1 MGVKHF
7 GFKLAVGVLF
17 VVVLASYG
25 FYWLGISQLHDHVQ
39 QLVVVSNH
47 LKYGESFHSAIHS
60 MLLDSQGFYES
71 KGQADYREAY
81 LRHRAKAE
89 SSLAELRA
97 HANSLPPDKTKKMVM
112 ERTEG
117 IATAFAA
124 YEKSLDRII
133 AGDFS
138 RGRQCLINCTAQFDS
153 IFKKYYVHL
162 HDHHALLQTEL
173 SQSSSQTWHT
183 MSVVFAVQ
191 LGLAVVAGLL
201 VIFYLDRV
209 VLKIF
214 SFTEGMAYRDKLTG
228 LQNRAA
234 LDKLTKSLDGDD
246 NRPRRR
252 YGLIMLDIDL
262 FKDFN
267 DTYGH
272 PAGDALLSEFAK
284 VIIENVRG
292 PDRVVRYGGE
302 EFLVVLQG
310 VGREELSA
318 VAEKLRTAIESH
330 RFTLPD
336 GKKAPQVTI
345 SLGAALYPQ
354 DGGDYHQVVGRADER
369 LYEAKESGR
378 NRVVGPPEIGSSGPG
393 QGGPPTP

>member
-1 MGVKHF
+1 MGIKHF

-17 VVVLASYG
+17 AVVLATYA
-25 FYWLGISQLHDHVQ
+25 FYWLGISQLHDNVQ
-39 QLVVVSNH
+39 QVVVVSNH
-47 LKYGESFHSAIHS
+47 LKSGEAFHSAIHS
-60 MLLDSQGFYES
+60 MLLDAEGYYLSNGRASFREDY
-71 KGQADYREAY
+71 QA
-81 LRHRAKAE
+81 HRAKAE
-89 SSLAELRA
+89 KALAELRD
-97 HANSLPPDKTKKMVM
+97 HVRQMPPGRDKEMVNQ
-112 ERTEG
+112 RTEG
-117 IATAFAA
+117 IASAFSN
-124 YEKSLDRII
+124 YQEELDRII
-133 AGDFS
+133 GGDFN
-138 RGRQCLINCTAQFDS
+138 RGSQRLEQCTTEFNS

-162 HDHHALLQTEL
+162 HDHHALLQTGL
-173 SQSSSQTWHT
+173 SQRSSQTWHT

-228 LQNRAA
+228 LRNRAA
-234 LDKLTKSLDGDD
+234 LEKMVSFLDGEE

-272 PAGDALLSEFAK
+272 PVGDVLLAEFAG
-284 VIIENVRG
+284 VITGSVREH
-292 PDRVVRYGGE
+292 DRVVRYGGE

-310 VGREELSA
+310 VGPMEIIA
-318 VAEKLRTAIESH
+318 VAEKLRGAIENH
-330 RFTLPD
+330 RFTLPG
-336 GKKAPQVTI
+336 GKQATQVTA

-354 DGGDYHQVVGRADER
+354 DGDDYHQVVQRADER
-369 LYEAKESGR
+369 LYKAKQGGR
-378 NRVVGPPEIGSSGPG
+378 NRVMGPPV
-393 QGGPPTP
+393 